1 MLSHYILV
9 NTGKQSFVKSKK
21 KNVEKG
27 ERGWL
32 GVSDVMHVELNF
44 ASCVTLRNTYA

>member
-9 NTGKQSFVKSKK
+9 NTLSFVKSEK

>member
-9 NTGKQSFVKSKK
+9 NTLSFVKSKK
-21 KNVEKG
+21 KKVEKG

-32 GVSDVMHVELNF
+32 AVSDVMHVELNF

>member
-9 NTGKQSFVKSKK
+9 NTLSFVKSKK
-21 KNVEKG
+21 KKHVEKG

-44 ASCVTLRNTYA
+44 ASCVTLRNTCA

>member
-9 NTGKQSFVKSKK
+9 NTLSFVKSKK

-27 ERGWL
+27 ERDWL